1 MKTGAILVT
10 LYINTCMRSLANLK
24 KGEKALIRSFTDEAL
39 SSKLIE
45 MGCLPGEA
53 VMISCIAPLGCP
65 VAVNIAGYQLS
76 LRKEEAASVIVEL
89 VA

>member
-1 MKTGAILVT
+1 
-10 LYINTCMRSLANLK
+10 MRSLANLK
-24 KGEKALIRSFTDEAL
+24 KGEKALIRSFTNEAL

-45 MGCLPGEA
+45 MGCLPGES
-53 VMISCIAPLGCP
+53 VMISCTAPLGCP